1 MREAKALQLFALDE
15 IDRAQLSCIGR
26 MQDEHSQLRELRPAL
41 DGEDGTIQ
49 EERLKVAWQ
58 YELTQS
64 RADIIHIVIQPA
76 TERVQVCL
84 LDVRSRTSADGQM
97 LELTEGRQV

>member
-26 MQDEHSQLRELRPAL
+26 MQDEHSQFRELRPAL

-49 EERLKVAWQ
+49 KERLKAA
-58 YELTQS
+58 
-64 RADIIHIVIQPA
+64 R
-76 TERVQVCL
+76 
-84 LDVRSRTSADGQM
+84 
-97 LELTEGRQV
+97 